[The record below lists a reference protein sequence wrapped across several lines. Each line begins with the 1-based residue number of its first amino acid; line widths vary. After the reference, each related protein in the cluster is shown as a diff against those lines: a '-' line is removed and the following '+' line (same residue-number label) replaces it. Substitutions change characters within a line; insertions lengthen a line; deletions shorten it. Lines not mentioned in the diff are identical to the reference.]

1 MAEENQNLVQNEIP
15 EENVVEVGNRGPRM
29 SCNKGNMLTALS
41 VFVGILIVG
50 QAATVYF
57 LTQQQT
63 KITELGTTT
72 NMMKL
77 EALIKKLPGSQP
89 ARNKPKMRMAS
100 FNIPLVAEDS
110 NNPTPNLEEI
120 AKATNKIEDAA
131 KYILLRGNPL
141 RKYPTFNGTILDNM
155 RSLKKSLSEEE
166 WMVFDAWMQQ
176 WYLFYLVQNTKTP
189 PSKGPMSTG
198 DSGLLTSQETD
209 LPAGLTGSRNL
220 VFATTSYSTD
230 SLSSFDDETP
240 SGSPVLTPCQIKASS
255 HAMPGTFL
263 PQCDEKG
270 DFTPMQCWRSTG
282 FCWCVYQN
290 GTEVPETRT
299 RAKPDCSDIVEQPM
313 KLDGFYNSLY
323 EEKIDE

>member
-198 DSGLLTSQETD
+198 
-209 LPAGLTGSRNL
+209 
-220 VFATTSYSTD
+220 
-230 SLSSFDDETP
+230 
-240 SGSPVLTPCQIKASS
+240 SPVLTPCQIKASS